1 MNRPLVPLGLAALA
15 ALGLAAAA
23 GPAAAQAVATFDPS
37 DAVAPI
43 SVVEGP
49 GVKVGEG
56 TVLHPIFGVET
67 GFISNVF
74 YEDQD
79 PNPAGLL
86 RLLAQMGSGS
96 LPLSRLTS
104 PGMLAYDQS
113 GSGDQQTPAESA
125 GDFQYR
131 ADLRLSYDLLL
142 STNNR
147 TTEAGGLG
155 AGGTVRGL
163 VNPMRTWAFGFAD
176 EIRRLIRAANFET
189 DADTNRIINDIKLRL
204 FFQPPGRTLSGFL
217 RYDNTIDYF
226 ERQRQ
231 RFANRIQHTFGLRAM
246 WRIFPM
252 TRIYADASIGVYG
265 PLGAESTKASSFPL
279 LTYAG
284 VQTLLSLNTTVS
296 VQAGYTNGF
305 YSAGPSYSAPVL
317 GAEVGYRYSPL
328 GRATVMYQYTHQ
340 DSVNA
345 NFFRDHV
352 IRFWLQQMYVPFALT
367 LQPELH
373 FRQYSGIT
381 AVDGGPVRNDII
393 FSMAAGVHY
402 NFRNWIAGTLGY
414 HLGVVQTNYRY
425 MTDGLIDNPG
435 YIRHELVAGVRV
447 AM

>member
-1 MNRPLVPLGLAALA
+1 MNRLLLSFGVLL
-15 ALGLAAAA
+15 AAA

-74 YEDQD
+74 YEDQA

-96 LPLSRLTS
+96 LPLARLTS
-104 PGMLAYDQS
+104 PGMLSYDQA
-113 GSGDQQTPAESA
+113 GSGDEQTSGQSA

-163 VNPMRTWAFGFAD
+163 VNPLRTWSFGFA
-176 EIRRLIRAANFET
+176 EEVRRLIRSANFET

-204 FFQPPGRTLSGFL
+204 FFQPQGRTLSGFL

-231 RFANRIQHTFGLRAM
+231 RFSNRIQHTFGARVM
-246 WRIFPM
+246 WRVFPM
-252 TRIYADASIGVYG
+252 TRIFVDGSIGVYG
-265 PLGAESTKASSFPL
+265 PLGADSTKVASFPL
-279 LTYAG
+279 VTVAG
-284 VQTLLSLNTTVS
+284 IQTLLSLNTTVS
-296 VQAGYTNGF
+296 AQAGYTNGF
-305 YSAGPSYSAPVL
+305 YSSGPSYSAPVI
-317 GAEVGYRYSPL
+317 GTEVGYRYSPL
-328 GRATVMYQYTHQ
+328 GRFTVMYQYMHQ
-340 DSVNA
+340 DSVNS
-345 NFFRDHV
+345 NYFRDHV
-352 IRFWLQQMYVPFALT
+352 LRFWLQQLYVPFALT

-373 FRQYSGIT
+373 FRRYDGIT
-381 AVDGGPVRNDII
+381 LVDGGPTRSDIL

-402 NFRNWIAGTLGY
+402 NFRNWIAGTIGYNLGI
-414 HLGVVQTNYRY
+414 VQTNYRY
-425 MTDGLIDNPG
+425 MTDGLIDNPS

>member
-1 MNRPLVPLGLAALA
+1 MTRLHVTLGALVAMTGAMSGSMAGLAS
-15 ALGLAAAA
+15 
-23 GPAAAQAVATFDPS
+23 AQAVASFDPS

-74 YEDQD
+74 YEDVD

-86 RLLAQMGSGS
+86 RLLAQIGSGS

-104 PGMLAYDQS
+104 PGMLSVDQS
-113 GSGDQQTPAESA
+113 GDEQTSAQSA

-131 ADLRLSYDLLL
+131 ADARLSYDLLL
-142 STNNR
+142 STNER
-147 TTEAGGLG
+147 TSDAGGLG
-155 AGGTVRGL
+155 AGGTLRGI
-163 VNPMRTWAFGFAD
+163 VNPLRTWSFGFA
-176 EIRRLIRAANFET
+176 EELRRLIRSANFET
-189 DADTNRIINDIKLRL
+189 DADTNRIINDLKLRL
-204 FFQPPGRTLSGFL
+204 FYQPQGRTLSGFL
-217 RYDNTIDYF
+217 RYDNTIDFF

-231 RFANRIQHTFGLRAM
+231 RFSNRIQHTFGARAM
-246 WRIFPM
+246 WRLFPM
-252 TRIYADASIGVYG
+252 TRVYLDASIGIFG
-265 PLGAESTKASSFPL
+265 PLGEDSTKVASYPL
-279 LTYAG
+279 TTVAG
-284 VQTLLSLNTTVS
+284 IQTLLSLNTTVS
-296 VQAGYTNGF
+296 AVAGYTNGF
-305 YSAGPSYSAPVL
+305 YSSGPSYSAPVL
-317 GAEVGYRYSPL
+317 GLEVGWRYSPL
-328 GRATVMYQYTHQ
+328 GRVTAMYQYTHQ

-352 IRFWLQQMYVPFALT
+352 VRLWLQQMYVPFALT

-373 FRQYSGIT
+373 LRNYQGVT
-381 AVDGGPVRNDII
+381 LVAGGPTRSDVI

-414 HLGVVQTNYRY
+414 NLSLVQTDYRY
-425 MTDGLIDNPG
+425 MTDGLVDDPS
-435 YIRHELVAGVRV
+435 YVRHELLAGVRV

>member
-1 MNRPLVPLGLAALA
+1 MNRLYVSLGVLVAT
-15 ALGLAAAA
+15 A

-79 PNPAGLL
+79 TNPAGVL

-96 LPLSRLTS
+96 LPLSRLIS
-104 PGMLAYDQS
+104 PGMLSYDET
-113 GSGDQQTPAESA
+113 GSGDEQGGAKSA

-155 AGGTVRGL
+155 AGGTLRGL
-163 VNPMRTWAFGFAD
+163 VNPLRTWSFGFAE
-176 EIRRLIRAANFET
+176 EIRRLIRSANFET
-189 DADTNRIINDIKLRL
+189 DADTNRIINEIKLRL
-204 FFQPPGRTLSGFL
+204 FFQPQGRTLSGFL

-231 RFANRIQHTFGLRAM
+231 RFSNRIQHTFGVRGM
-246 WRIFPM
+246 WRLFPM
-252 TRIYADASIGVYG
+252 TRIYVDGSIGAYG
-265 PLGAESTKASSFPL
+265 PLGSESTKVASFPL
-279 LTYAG
+279 VTVAG
-284 VQTLLSLNTTVS
+284 IQTLLSLNTTVS
-296 VQAGYTNGF
+296 AQAGYTNGF
-305 YSAGPSYSAPVL
+305 YSSGPSYSAPVI

-328 GRATVMYQYTHQ
+328 GRFTVMYQYMHL
-340 DSVNA
+340 DSVNS
-345 NFFRDHV
+345 NYFRDHV

-373 FRQYSGIT
+373 FRRYDGIT
-381 AVDGGPVRNDII
+381 LVDGGPARNDIL
-393 FSMAAGVHY
+393 FSMATGVHY

-414 HLGVVQTNYRY
+414 NLAIVQTSYRY
-425 MTDGLIDNPG
+425 MTDGLIDNPS

>member
-1 MNRPLVPLGLAALA
+1 MNRLLASSGVLLA
-15 ALGLAAAA
+15 MAT
-23 GPAAAQAVATFDPS
+23 PAAAQAVATFDPS
-37 DAVAPI
+37 DAVSPI

-56 TVLHPIFGVET
+56 TVLHPVFGVET

-74 YEDQD
+74 YEDAD

-104 PGMLAYDQS
+104 PGLLTVDQA
-113 GSGDQQTPAESA
+113 GDEQTAVQSA

-155 AGGTVRGL
+155 AGGTLRGL
-163 VNPMRTWAFGFAD
+163 VNPLRTWSFGFA
-176 EIRRLIRAANFET
+176 EEFRRLIRTANFET
-189 DADTNRIINDIKLRL
+189 DADTNRIINDVKLRL
-204 FFQPPGRTLSGFL
+204 FFQPQGRTLSGFL

-226 ERQRQ
+226 ERDRQ
-231 RFANRIQHTFGLRAM
+231 RFSNRIHHTFGLRAM
-246 WRIFPM
+246 WRLFPM
-252 TRIYADASIGVYG
+252 TRIYADASIGVFG
-265 PLGAESTKASSFPL
+265 PLGSESQKVSSFPL
-279 LTYAG
+279 NTVAG
-284 VQTLLSLNTTVS
+284 IQTLLSLNTTVS
-296 VQAGYTNGF
+296 AQAGYTNGF
-305 YSAGPSYSAPVL
+305 YSAGPSFSAPVF
-317 GAEVGYRYSPL
+317 GAELGYRYSPL
-328 GRATVMYQYTHQ
+328 GRFTVMYQYAHL

-345 NFFRDHV
+345 NYFRDHV
-352 IRFWLQQMYVPFALT
+352 VRFWLQQMYVPFALT

-373 FRQYSGIT
+373 FRRYQGIT
-381 AVDGGPVRNDII
+381 LVNGGPTRDDII
-393 FSMAAGVHY
+393 FAMAAGVHY

-414 HLGVVQTNYRY
+414 NLGIVQTDYRY
-425 MTDGLIDNPG
+425 MTDGLVDDPS
-435 YIRHELVAGVRV
+435 YIRHELLAGVRV

>member
-1 MNRPLVPLGLAALA
+1 MNRLPL
-15 ALGLAAAA
+15 ALGVLLATSATAS
-23 GPAAAQAVATFDPS
+23 AQAVASFDPS

-74 YEDQD
+74 HEDTE

-104 PGMLAYDQS
+104 PGMLEQNQS
-113 GSGDQQTPAESA
+113 GDEQTSVTNA

-142 STNNR
+142 STNTR

-155 AGGTVRGL
+155 VGGTVRGL
-163 VNPMRTWAFGFAD
+163 VNPLRTWSFGFA
-176 EIRRLIRAANFET
+176 EEVRRLIRTANFET
-189 DADTNRIINDIKLRL
+189 DADTNRILNDLKLRV
-204 FFQPPGRTLSGFL
+204 FFQPQGRTLSGFL

-226 ERQRQ
+226 ERDRQ
-231 RFANRIQHTFGLRAM
+231 RFASRIQHTFGVRAL
-246 WRIFPM
+246 WRLFPM
-252 TRIYADASIGVYG
+252 TRVYVDASIGAYG
-265 PLGAESTKASSFPL
+265 PLGSESTKVPSYPL
-279 LTYAG
+279 IAVAG
-284 VQTLLSLNTTVS
+284 IQTLLSLNTTVS
-296 VQAGYTNGF
+296 AQAGYTNGF
-305 YSAGPSYSAPVL
+305 YSGGPSFSAPVL
-317 GAEVGYRYSPL
+317 GLELGYRYSPL
-328 GRATVMYQYTHQ
+328 GRVTAMYQYTHQ

-345 NFFRDHV
+345 NFYRDHV
-352 IRFWLQQMYVPFALT
+352 LRLWLQQMYVPFALT

-373 FRQYSGIT
+373 FREYQGIALVAGLPT
-381 AVDGGPVRNDII
+381 RNDII
-393 FSMAAGVHY
+393 FSVAAGVHY

-414 HLGVVQTNYRY
+414 NLSLVQTDYRY
-425 MTDGLIDNPG
+425 MTDGLLDNPS
-435 YIRHELVAGVRV
+435 YVRHELLAGVRV